1 MPRPNVTVRHVD
13 AATLVDEGQRFDSIV
28 MLNVLEHI
36 ADDVAVLQTLGK
48 LLEPEGRIIL
58 YVPALNGLYGPW
70 DRKVGHYRRY
80 APWRLRAVL
89 AAAGLV
95 EVDVRYMNLL
105 SVPAWWAFS
114 RTKAER
120 GVGGSLALW
129 DRTGIRLGR
138 RFESVVRV
146 PVGLT
151 SSASLAWTAD
161 QRSARAVSPRWPV
174 AISAAWMSSVNTKIE
189 KPATIRN
196 SPVTARWLVTDNS
209 AGPCRSGSSA
219 RRAGR
224 PGRAPTTNDA
234 ERTNAVPCTGTTA

>member
-1 MPRPNVTVRHVD
+1 MAAPNVTVRHVD
-13 AATLVDEGQRFDSIV
+13 AVTLVDEGQRFDSIV

-95 EVDVRYMNLL
+95 DVDVRYMNLL

-120 GVGGSLALW
+120 GVGRSLALW

-146 PVGLT
+146 PVGLNVFCV
-151 SSASLAWTAD
+151 
-161 QRSARAVSPRWPV
+161 ARLDR
-174 AISAAWMSSVNTKIE
+174 
-189 KPATIRN
+189 
-196 SPVTARWLVTDNS
+196 
-209 AGPCRSGSSA
+209 
-219 RRAGR
+219 
-224 PGRAPTTNDA
+224 
-234 ERTNAVPCTGTTA
+234 